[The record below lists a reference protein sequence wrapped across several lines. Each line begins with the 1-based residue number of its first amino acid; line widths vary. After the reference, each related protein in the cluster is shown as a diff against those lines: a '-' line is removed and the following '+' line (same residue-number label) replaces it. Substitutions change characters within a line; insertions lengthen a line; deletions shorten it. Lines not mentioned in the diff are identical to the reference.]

1 MGKMPVVISKFLSL
15 PNKEGFTIHD
25 KFAYLIKSVDGD
37 SYYLYEQL
45 PEEGLITKE
54 LGCKVYEAITNNVTY
69 KDILNWYK
77 DWEVD

>member
-1 MGKMPVVISKFLSL
+1 MSKIPAVIASFLAL
-15 PNKEGFTIHD
+15 QDVEGFSIYD

-45 PEEGLITKE
+45 PEEGLITEE
-54 LGCKVYEAITNNVTY
+54 LGCRVYEAITNNVNY